1 MRRRQRRV
9 VVRFSDNGPLTFP
22 RLLDVVEDA
31 VIVARAYDTGS
42 CFSEVRGKIGNLRAQ
57 LDFFQQNRRSRK
69 CKTGIWSADLS
80 FSPHFRNHLPEVCG
94 KFWNT

>member
-31 VIVARAYDTGS
+31 AIYALTHDAEPR
-42 CFSEVRGKIGNLRAQ
+42 FPKVRGKIGNLRAQ
-57 LDFFQQNRRSRK
+57 PDFWQQNRRSW
-69 CKTGIWSADLS
+69 TGTTEVWSPDLRLT
-80 FSPHFRNHLPEVCG
+80 PHFRTDANIG
-94 KFWNT
+94 R